1 MAELWP
7 FKGYRYSI
15 ENPEDLSSLISPP
28 YDMLDKPTIDLLYR
42 KSGLNAVRID
52 QNRAE
57 STDTANID
65 RHVRAAALFAD
76 WTAKGLIRQETTPSF
91 YVYEQQFEAE
101 QFGVRKRI
109 ERTGIISLVKLVDFG
124 VGSGPVLPHEYTLFG
139 PKVDRY
145 EHLSTTRL
153 NASQIFG
160 LIDDETGDIFRLI
173 RSMKNNT
180 PVETGIDADGVR
192 HVLYIC
198 SDPVIISR
206 FQAAARD
213 RTILIADGHHR
224 YETALKFYR
233 DQSCDPAYGGVM
245 MTLVSTADP
254 GLVIR
259 SFHRLIRKNIID
271 RTINFK
277 RELFRYFTM
286 TDLGAANRSII
297 DSFLQGAPSGTMLYI
312 DSGSKTGFACSLNAY
327 GETFLQAS
335 MRDRSTDWRHLD
347 MSIINAVAVG
357 GILGL
362 PLDGNVLHDTVKYMN
377 DTGAAFGRSLDDS
390 AFYGGFFIKPVT
402 FETIH
407 RIVAGGERMPQKST
421 NFFPKLYSGLVYNRL
436 GTP

>member
-15 ENPEDLSSLISPP
+15 ENPDDLGSLISPP
-28 YDMLDKPTIDLLYR
+28 YDMLDKPAIDLLYR
-42 KSGLNAVRID
+42 KSDLNAVRID
-52 QNRAE
+52 QNRTE

-65 RHVRAAALFAD
+65 RHTRAAALFAD
-76 WTAKGLIRQETTPSF
+76 WTAKGFVRRETTPSL
-91 YVYEQQFEAE
+91 YVYKQQFEAE
-101 QFGVRKRI
+101 QAGVWKRI

-124 VGSGPVLPHEYTLFG
+124 VGRGAVLPHEYTLSG

-145 EHLSTTRL
+145 EHLSATRL
-153 NASQIFG
+153 NAGQIFG
-160 LIDDETGDIFRLI
+160 LLDDETGDIFRLI
-173 RSMKNNT
+173 RSIKNNA
-180 PVETGIDADGVR
+180 PLGTGTDTDGVR
-192 HVLYIC
+192 HTLYIC
-198 SDPVIISR
+198 SDPTIISR

-213 RTILIADGHHR
+213 CTILIADGHHR

-233 DQSCDPAYGGVM
+233 DQNCDPACGGVM

-271 RTINFK
+271 RTIDFK
-277 RELFRYFTM
+277 RELSRYFTL
-286 TDLGAANRSII
+286 TDLGAANRSLI
-297 DSFLQGAPSGTMLYI
+297 DSFLQGAPSATMLFV

-335 MRDRSTDWRHLD
+335 IQDRSADWRHLD
-347 MSIINAVAVG
+347 TSIINAVAIG

-362 PLDGNVLHDTVKYMN
+362 PLDGNVLHDTVEYMN
-377 DTGAAFGRSLDDS
+377 DTGAALGLSLDDS
-390 AFYGGFFIKPVT
+390 AFHGGFFIKPVT
-402 FETIH
+402 FTTIH

-436 GTP
+436 EAQ